1 MSHGGGG
8 HASDIFPENNVLI
21 AGVVLSVVGMY
32 IAQFATQYGYP
43 QLSMLLGGFLAAA
56 ATIAGANTTR
66 KVASYGLGT
75 GVPSIGMVSLG
86 MGTISALTGVLFG
99 SALVSYFGLPH
110 DVIYLIPIIAVVISI
125 VLGYVVGKLTVN
137 PIGMKIPIMVQSMT
151 KLSLTGAL
159 AIMGFCVA
167 YAGGFTQDVFMNGAV
182 KNGIIGLAFI
192 AAGMAILHPFNA
204 CLGPNESH
212 KRTLTLA
219 VACGLLTWF
228 IFSVAK
234 LDILSAVVAII
245 LWAVVYRMFIK
256 MSLNDACDVLY
267 TPELPKK
274 EL

>member
-8 HASDIFPENNVLI
+8 HASELYPEDQVL
-21 AGVVLSVVGMY
+21 VVGAILSIVGIY
-32 IAQFATQYGYP
+32 IAHFASQGGYP
-43 QLSMLLGGFLAAA
+43 QISMLLGGLLAAA
-56 ATIAGANTTR
+56 ATVAGANTTR
-66 KVASYGLGT
+66 KVAAYGLGT

-86 MGTISALTGVLFG
+86 MGTISALAGVLLA
-99 SALVSYFGLPH
+99 STLIKNFGLPSE
-110 DVIYLIPIIAVVISI
+110 VIYAIPIIVVVVSV
-125 VLGYVVGKLTVN
+125 VLGYIVGRLTVN

-151 KLSLTGAL
+151 KLSLMGAL
-159 AIMGFCVA
+159 SIMGFCVA
-167 YAGGFTQDVFMNGAV
+167 YAGGFSPDVFINGAV

-228 IFSVAK
+228 VFSVAK
-234 LDILSAVVAII
+234 LDVISSIASVI
-245 LWAVVYRMFIK
+245 LWAVVYRSFVK
-256 MSLNDACDVLY
+256 QSLNDACEVLY

-274 EL
+274 EM

>member
-8 HASDIFPENNVLI
+8 HAAELYPENQVLVI
-21 AGVVLSVVGMY
+21 GAALSIVGMY
-32 IAQFATQYGYP
+32 IAHFASQSGYP
-43 QLSMLLGGFLAAA
+43 QISMLLGGLLAAA
-56 ATIAGANTTR
+56 ATVAGANTTR
-66 KVASYGLGT
+66 KVAAYGLGT

-86 MGTISALTGVLFG
+86 MGTISALAGVLLAE
-99 SALVSYFGLPH
+99 ALVSNFGLPAELT
-110 DVIYLIPIIAVVISI
+110 YAIPIIAAVVAI
-125 VLGYVVGKLTVN
+125 VLGFIVGKLTVK

-151 KLSLTGAL
+151 KLALMGAL
-159 AIMGFCVA
+159 SIMGFCVA
-167 YAGGFTQDVFMNGAV
+167 YAGGFSPDVFINGAV

-228 IFSVAK
+228 AFSVAK
-234 LDILSAVVAII
+234 LDVISSVVSVI
-245 LWAVVYRMFIK
+245 LWAVVYKSFVK
-256 MSLNDACDVLY
+256 QSLNDACEVLY

-274 EL
+274 EM

>member
-8 HASDIFPENNVLI
+8 HASELFPESQVLI
-21 AGVVLSVVGMY
+21 IGAVLSIIGMY
-32 IAQFATQYGYP
+32 IAHFASQFGYP
-43 QLSMLLGGFLAAA
+43 QLSMLLGGLLAAA
-56 ATIAGANTTR
+56 ATVAGANTTR
-66 KVASYGLGT
+66 KVAAYGLGT

-86 MGTISALTGVLFG
+86 MGTVSALAGVLMAK
-99 SALVSYFGLPH
+99 ALISQFALPTA
-110 DVIYLIPIIAVVISI
+110 VIYAIPIIVTVVAI
-125 VLGYVVGKLTVN
+125 VLGFVVGKLTVK

-151 KLSLTGAL
+151 KLSLMGAL
-159 AIMGFCVA
+159 SIMGFCVA
-167 YAGGFTQDVFMNGAV
+167 YAGGFSPDVFMDGAI

-234 LDILSAVVAII
+234 LDVISSIASII
-245 LWAVVYRMFIK
+245 LWAVAYRSFVK
-256 MSLNDACDVLY
+256 QSLNDACEVLY

-274 EL
+274 EM